1 METDTAAS
9 KMAKNAGLQ
18 PCLASTQDM
27 LTDRGALGSAV
38 EYQLLRASQ
47 GMKEGKSEEGDS
59 TQMKRSQPVE
69 GRTRRAASSQADLC
83 YGGISGSALKGNS
96 CGAVYNAP
104 GTLALQVSTRQA
116 LELKA
121 QQHPDQ
127 VTGWEVKVQ
136 REMGRKGC
144 KQNNR
149 VKL

>member
-1 METDTAAS
+1 MQVSNQACLSA
-9 KMAKNAGLQ
+9 
-18 PCLASTQDM
+18 LASTQDM
-27 LTDRGALGSAV
+27 LTDRGVLGSAV

-69 GRTRRAASSQADLC
+69 GRTRRAASSQAGLC

-96 CGAVYNAP
+96 CGAFKNAP

-127 VTGWEVKVQ
+127 VTGWEVKLQ
-136 REMGRKGC
+136 GEMGGKGC
-144 KQNNR
+144 KQSNR